1 MKTTSYAHV
10 SKLYTL
16 CILKMNIKKKGKPYG
31 NAQNVL
37 YEIVLYIFRF
47 LGSYCLVK
55 FILYIQ
61 KYMKLC

>member
-1 MKTTSYAHV
+1 
-10 SKLYTL
+10 
-16 CILKMNIKKKGKPYG
+16 MNIKKKGKPYG

-37 YEIVLYIFRF
+37 YEVVLYIFRF

-61 KYMKLC
+61 IYETMLDETKTTTPPLIGYCVRV